1 MKLCAALFL
10 SMSLVSPLTPRA
22 DSSEPVSTLRLTV
35 EGIEEDTEE
44 FPVIR
49 LTDLDSG
56 VVTQI
61 PMTKAY
67 EDLSLQK
74 GNEYAVSLS
83 DVPAG
88 LMPDREVFLYFS
100 ETMADSEKVITLRP
114 FEIKI
119 FQRIEGTEIFAPGG
133 KLELRDEKDEP
144 LCEFVPD
151 PEGKMLDEEGEEI
164 LLQAGKDY
172 VLSQKETAPDFEA
185 GGDMLVA
192 IPEYMEETD
201 EPIEITYSLTVP
213 PVYIEPVT
221 PIDGEWAGDLIIP
234 KAPEEPF
241 ETKAV
246 EKKEKT
252 ETLKEEKKEEIRNVS
267 WSAPSYVTHSIG
279 TAKEPE
285 KKEAAAMAN
294 KKTGFLIRMTDGQH
308 QYLSGASLAV
318 YDSQGNPVDAW
329 ISASEDHLV
338 SGDKVSEGET
348 DTIRLIKAAEG
359 YAADTLDIEHTA
371 LSLADGRYP
380 VIEMSDH
387 PKAEVK
393 EVTETQKIKKT
404 ADWLVIASA
413 VIAALAIGALIWTA
427 LRKPHPKTK

>member
-49 LTDLDSG
+49 LADLDSG

-133 KLELRDEKDEP
+133 KLELRHH
-144 LCEFVPD
+144 
-151 PEGKMLDEEGEEI
+151 
-164 LLQAGKDY
+164 A
-172 VLSQKETAPDFEA
+172 
-185 GGDMLVA
+185 
-192 IPEYMEETD
+192 
-201 EPIEITYSLTVP
+201 
-213 PVYIEPVT
+213 
-221 PIDGEWAGDLIIP
+221 
-234 KAPEEPF
+234 
-241 ETKAV
+241 
-246 EKKEKT
+246 
-252 ETLKEEKKEEIRNVS
+252 
-267 WSAPSYVTHSIG
+267 
-279 TAKEPE
+279 
-285 KKEAAAMAN
+285 
-294 KKTGFLIRMTDGQH
+294 
-308 QYLSGASLAV
+308 
-318 YDSQGNPVDAW
+318 
-329 ISASEDHLV
+329 
-338 SGDKVSEGET
+338 
-348 DTIRLIKAAEG
+348 
-359 YAADTLDIEHTA
+359 
-371 LSLADGRYP
+371 
-380 VIEMSDH
+380 
-387 PKAEVK
+387 
-393 EVTETQKIKKT
+393 
-404 ADWLVIASA
+404 
-413 VIAALAIGALIWTA
+413 
-427 LRKPHPKTK
+427 